1 MAGVAVAGGVGTALT
16 SAFARAAEAV
26 KTEAYSIIANLIS
39 ILKTVVMY
47 VYDWMSRFW
56 SWFSENP
63 VGGITLMANLWVLA
77 S

>member
-1 MAGVAVAGGVGTALT
+1 MAGAALAGVGTSLT

-63 VGGITLMANLWVLA
+63 IGGMTLMANFWVLA

>member
-1 MAGVAVAGGVGTALT
+1 MAGVLSTVGTSLT
-16 SAFARAAEAV
+16 SSFARAAEAV

-39 ILKTVVMY
+39 LLKTVVMY

-56 SWFSENP
+56 SWFADNP
-63 VGGITLMANLWVLA
+63 VGGMTLLANFWVLA

>member
-1 MAGVAVAGGVGTALT
+1 MEVVSRSLAQAVET
-16 SAFARAAEAV
+16 V

-39 ILKTVVMY
+39 LVKVVMMY
-47 VYDWMSRFW
+47 VYDWMQRFW

-63 VGGITLMANLWVLA
+63 IAGVTFLANVYVFL

>member
-1 MAGVAVAGGVGTALT
+1 MAVAALAGVGTSLT
-16 SAFARAAEAV
+16 SAFARAAEAI

-63 VGGITLMANLWVLA
+63 IGGITLMANLWVLA